1 MFYSLYWFSGR
12 ADGSDGRA
20 DFWKG
25 IKIRISFRADGS
37 GLRLRF
43 PAVKKFVWYWG
54 LTRPGRIRDPP
65 GRIARSGRPKITIW
79 HRSDFTA
86 VCWNSRHVCYW
97 PRSLHF
103 RFPPVTTILHGLPQV
118 TWYGVPSEPTC
129 WLSCTLPLTAFSI
142 DCGLLGRVLAHG
154 THSLGCEMIQL
165 VYSHLLGNPVLRAVC
180 SIVKFAVKIKLWLPQ
195 FAFAGWA
202 ACLNLKGYV
211 THQCIGSFVNASFVL
226 SIRTLCAD
234 AFCACRGLRDYL
246 APCQLPMVR
255 RNLVDPA
262 SSHMLVSKIKP
273 CMSQYKLLYGETA
286 NGSLKQL

>member
-1 MFYSLYWFSGR
+1 MILGLDAIGPDPGSARHYCRFGPFENYDLTSIGFYGCLPEYPTCMFTTMEFALSFPSG
-12 ADGSDGRA
+12 DS
-20 DFWKG
+20 
-25 IKIRISFRADGS
+25 
-37 GLRLRF
+37 
-43 PAVKKFVWYWG
+43 
-54 LTRPGRIRDPP
+54 
-65 GRIARSGRPKITIW
+65 
-79 HRSDFTA
+79 
-86 VCWNSRHVCYW
+86 NSR
-97 PRSLHF
+97 L
-103 RFPPVTTILHGLPQV
+103 IV

-129 WLSCTLPLTAFSI
+129 WLSCILPSTAFSI
-142 DCGLLGRVLAHG
+142 DCGLLVRVLVHG